1 MVNQWVSTLIWAF
14 VGICFFCIVVK
25 IILTKLWWQLEN
37 DQDIIE
43 TVEIWLLI
51 VFWWMLA
58 TFILGITVV
67 QLFVLLF
74 HLMIGV

>member
-1 MVNQWVSTLIWAF
+1 MVNQWISALIWAF

-25 IILTKLWWQLEN
+25 IILTKIWWQLESS
-37 DQDIIE
+37 QDIIE
-43 TVEIWLLI
+43 TVAIWLLI

-58 TFILGITVV
+58 TFILGIAV
-67 QLFVLLF
+67 VLLF